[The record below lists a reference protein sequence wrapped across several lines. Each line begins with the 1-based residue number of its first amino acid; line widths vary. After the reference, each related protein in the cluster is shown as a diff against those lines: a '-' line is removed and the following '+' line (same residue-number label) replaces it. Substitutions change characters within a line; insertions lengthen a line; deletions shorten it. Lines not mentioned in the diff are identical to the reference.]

1 MTKTVRDSTKQARL
15 GELSDR
21 IEAELRRLGLWLE
34 HPPPEATVLAGGAF
48 GLGTVA
54 FDTWLQVVFVN
65 RLRQVAAGTFD
76 LPRSSSVG
84 AQAVREWDGDPIGR
98 DTLLGLIQQVDDL
111 LS

>member
-1 MTKTVRDSTKQARL
+1 MRKSTKQARL
-15 GELSDR
+15 GEFSDQ
-21 IEAELRRLGLWLE
+21 IEAEMRHLGLWLE
-34 HPPPEATVLAGGAF
+34 QPPPEASVLAGGAF

-54 FDTWLQVVFVN
+54 FDTWLQVVFVH

-84 AQAVREWDGDPIGR
+84 AQAVREWDGDPLDR

-111 LS
+111 VS